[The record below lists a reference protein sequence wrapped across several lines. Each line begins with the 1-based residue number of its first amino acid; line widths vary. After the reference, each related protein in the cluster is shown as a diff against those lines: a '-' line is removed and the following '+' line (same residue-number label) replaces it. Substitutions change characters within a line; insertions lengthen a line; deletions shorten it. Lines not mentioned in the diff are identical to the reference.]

1 MVTETVKEM
10 LKRRLPENLNDL
22 IIFSD
27 WWHGEKIKLVSRTFA
42 RAVEKLGFNNGLTD
56 RRQRVV
62 FHTLRHTFG
71 SWLAIQGTP
80 DLDH

>member
-22 IIFSD
+22 IFSD